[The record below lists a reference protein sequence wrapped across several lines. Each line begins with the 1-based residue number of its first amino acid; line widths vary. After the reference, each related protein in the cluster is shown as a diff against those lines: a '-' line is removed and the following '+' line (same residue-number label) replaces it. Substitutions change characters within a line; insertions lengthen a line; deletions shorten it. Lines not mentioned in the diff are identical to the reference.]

1 MEKFAK
7 ELQKKFEKESKP
19 KIQEFNMIRST
30 RTFDNEIDTKET
42 QSKTLETTVPL
53 KEIKEIEDSED
64 YVENSDHDLEKA
76 EQ

>member
-1 MEKFAK
+1 
-7 ELQKKFEKESKP
+7 
-19 KIQEFNMIRST
+19 MIRST

-64 YVENSDHDLEKA
+64 YVENSVHDLEKA